1 MGAPS
6 RLPFFSHLIE
16 PLIRRGK
23 TGRGWRCPPRA
34 DHAIAVR
41 DARAAS
47 SPAMFSVHP
56 ERVNGV
62 YRLKISGEL
71 DLATRE
77 TLRDEL
83 KLAEASDAKR
93 IVLDLNDLT
102 LIDSSGIA
110 ILVEAHQRSAT
121 NGSRFRVL
129 LLVDGQVREVLE
141 LTGLTEILD
150 FTD

>member
-1 MGAPS
+1 
-6 RLPFFSHLIE
+6 
-16 PLIRRGK
+16 
-23 TGRGWRCPPRA
+23 
-34 DHAIAVR
+34 
-41 DARAAS
+41 
-47 SPAMFSVHP
+47 MFSVHP

-102 LIDSSGIA
+102 FIDSSGIA

-121 NGSRFRVL
+121 SGSRFRVL